1 MKVLAWLSLYFC
13 LAHVCSATVVPD
25 VYLYDSNTPLELA
38 DPNIPFVY
46 CDIMVGTMLTIV
58 VSSDSGGYWSGSLV
72 VTGNDMSRG
81 VLSGRDCNPNTCD
94 WKGSR
99 TETAGFGA
107 RVLAWDEE
115 DIQGFDLYGHSSA
128 VPGEWF
134 IIDYTAT
141 DLGICHVNLY
151 DHSVSLTDSVYR
163 LRFSHVRTRDFD
175 HDTEIGFADLA
186 MLAANW
192 QNASCGPPGWCSGT
206 DLDVNG
212 CVDFQD
218 LILFAQYWLERTE

>member
-1 MKVLAWLSLYFC
+1 MKVLAWLFLYFC

-58 VSSDSGGYWSGSLV
+58 VSSDSAGYWSGSLAI
-72 VTGNDMSRG
+72 TGDNMSRG
-81 VLSGRDCNPNTCD
+81 VLSGRDYDANTTE
-94 WKGSR
+94 WSGSR
-99 TETAGFGA
+99 TEAAGFGA
-107 RVLAWDEE
+107 QVLAWDEP
-115 DIQGFDLYGHSSA
+115 DIQGFDLLGHSSA

-141 DLGICHVNLY
+141 DLGICHVDLY
-151 DHSVSLTDSVYR
+151 DHGVSWVDPACR
-163 LRFSHVRTRDFD
+163 LRFSHVRTRDFT
-175 HDTEIGFADLA
+175 HDAEVGLADLA

-192 QNASCGPPGWCSGT
+192 QNATCGPPDWCNGT
-206 DLDVNG
+206 DLDANGRVNL
-212 CVDFQD
+212 QD
-218 LILFAQYWLERTE
+218 LTLFAQYWLEKIE